1 MGVRLV
7 SMRPAGTRQPP
18 IGGANGSWRHRLLSV
33 HAPIAFV
40 SAALLLLFM
49 ALPAF
54 EPLAY
59 VGMEMDSRSVLP
71 QPADMTSARPER
83 PQEGAS
89 DHGSGRASTPSS
101 HGAGQAPSSGHGAS
115 PAPAPSGH
123 AGSSGMPPADHAGQ
137 SGGPA
142 EPLTAERARSRFEQ
156 RLTVATGYIATLLLA
171 FTLLIGPA
179 NLLLRRRNPISSYL
193 RRDAGMWTAGSSVV
207 HVIVGL
213 QVHSGGQLS
222 GYLAYFFG
230 RDGSLLLNSFG
241 IANWIGLVATVI
253 VVGLLTISSDLALRT
268 LNAPRWKWLQRLN
281 YALFALVV
289 AHAIFYGALLR
300 VNSPFTMLLV
310 LGVTAVLAG
319 QTLGI
324 YLWRRRRVA

>member
-7 SMRPAGTRQPP
+7 STRPGGTRQPP
-18 IGGANGSWRHRLLSV
+18 IGGANASWRHRLLWV

-49 ALPAF
+49 TLPVF

-59 VGMEMDSRSVLP
+59 LGMDMASRSVFP
-71 QPADMTSARPER
+71 QPMDMTGARPAR
-83 PQEGAS
+83 PQEGTA
-89 DHGSGRASTPSS
+89 DHGGDRASTPSS
-101 HGAGQAPSSGHGAS
+101 HGAGQAPSAGHGANPTPGS
-115 PAPAPSGH
+115 SGH
-123 AGSSGMPPADHAGQ
+123 EGQGMPPADHAGQ
-137 SGGPA
+137 NVGPA
-142 EPLTAERARSRFEQ
+142 EPLTPDRARSRFEQ

-179 NLLLRRRNPISSYL
+179 NLWLRRRNPISSYL
-193 RRDAGMWTAGSSVV
+193 RRDAGMWTATFSVV

-222 GYLAYFFG
+222 GYFAYFFG

-241 IANWIGLVATVI
+241 LANWIGLVATVI

-268 LNAPRWKWLQRLN
+268 LKATRWKWLQRLN

-289 AHAIFYGALLR
+289 AHAIFYGLLLR
-300 VNSPFTMLLV
+300 MNSPFTMLLV

-324 YLWRRRRVA
+324 YLWHRRRVA